1 MLYRVVRNIK
11 YKQKYKNLF
20 IDDVCHTSLYVC
32 VCIGVRREE
41 RRRVKEEKVK
51 KVHEVTLGGTRST
64 ILKIYFSVSQ
74 NYKIH

>member
-1 MLYRVVRNIK
+1 MCVVRNIK

-51 KVHEVTLGGTRST
+51 KEVQ
-64 ILKIYFSVSQ
+64 KYFRR
-74 NYKIH
+74 YEKYDIKDLF